1 MPPQAHGGQGPGWA
15 GQALPP
21 FSPIRVSWPR
31 LGPKLEGQAGCDGTG
46 RSWLP
51 GQKSLSPPLKVSASL
66 GKGEAGPFKGGFPA
80 GSSLALPLP
89 LAEASALSTF
99 LPVLITC
106 LKVLAASQ
114 SLDRLPCRS

>member
-1 MPPQAHGGQGPGWA
+1 M
-15 GQALPP
+15 
-21 FSPIRVSWPR
+21 
-31 LGPKLEGQAGCDGTG
+31 GCDGTG